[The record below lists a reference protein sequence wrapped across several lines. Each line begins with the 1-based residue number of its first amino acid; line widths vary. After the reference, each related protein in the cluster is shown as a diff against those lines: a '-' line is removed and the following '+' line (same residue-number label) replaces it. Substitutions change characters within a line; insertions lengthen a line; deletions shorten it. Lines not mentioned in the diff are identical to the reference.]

1 MQPLDTKTFDKMI
14 DVIIDY
20 RVDEAVK
27 KYLNSQNIY
36 EFKEIIDRIDNQDT
50 TDIKN
55 TYRNH
60 ASLLVNINQQH
71 VSVLTKDQVT
81 NIVVGVPRVVSENSE
96 AYDVVLA
103 YRKYENTDAR
113 FGVDVC
119 HISQLATDAA
129 FRFSDEQL
137 GELIAEIRKRYNA
150 SLSQTYVRTIA
161 NSVVEAPEY

>member
-1 MQPLDTKTFDKMI
+1 MQPLDPKTFDKMI

-81 NIVVGVPRVVSENSE
+81 NIFE
-96 AYDVVLA
+96 
-103 YRKYENTDAR
+103 
-113 FGVDVC
+113 
-119 HISQLATDAA
+119 QLAVQIH
-129 FRFSDEQL
+129 SNV
-137 GELIAEIRKRYNA
+137 I
-150 SLSQTYVRTIA
+150 
-161 NSVVEAPEY
+161 